1 MHAVE
6 GLEFMGVKIDK
17 EKNDGMR
24 GDEMDISAADSR
36 VKVLVIPTD
45 EEMTIAKDTYD
56 ICCK

>member
-1 MHAVE
+1 MQ
-6 GLEFMGVKIDK
+6 IDK
-17 EKNDGMR
+17 ENNDGMR